1 MTELEFQTD
10 RLRLAI
16 ERAERAEAKADQARA
31 DFASIRDHAPM
42 GTHAY
47 LTANAAIGRLT

>member
-16 ERAERAEAKADQARA
+16 ERAERAEAKVDQARA
-31 DFASIRDHAPM
+31 DFVAIRDHAPM

-47 LTANAAIGRLT
+47 LTANAAIGRLK

>member
-1 MTELEFQTD
+1 MTESILVPKA
-10 RLRLAI
+10 RLDDTIAERNLAI
-16 ERAERAEAKADQARA
+16 AQARA
-31 DFASIRDHAPM
+31 DFVAIRDHAPM